1 MQVMGQASR
10 KSFLCLAARGWII
23 RGHASE
29 VALVVKKWRH
39 RIFGDRSGLDFI
51 DWDSKG
57 KDVDPDAP
65 PAAMILNSSEL
76 RGVFDV
82 GTDSGGP
89 SDPSADFRL
98 VLPPALEAAAK
109 ASGVRRQSAR
119 LVQKAAEPEPE
130 PTPVESTEPRR
141 FQMKARLDNRLRER
155 CTGDSF
161 SLESLNA

>member
-1 MQVMGQASR
+1 
-10 KSFLCLAARGWII
+10 
-23 RGHASE
+23 
-29 VALVVKKWRH
+29 
-39 RIFGDRSGLDFI
+39 
-51 DWDSKG
+51 
-57 KDVDPDAP
+57 
-65 PAAMILNSSEL
+65 MILNSSEL

-89 SDPSADFRL
+89 SDLSADFRL

-119 LVQKAAEPEPE
+119 LLQKTAESDLGPQ
-130 PTPVESTEPRR
+130 PVESTKPRR

-161 SLESLNA
+161 TLESLNI